1 MQSLD
6 FQQMCQFEC
15 VFCAFEIGRIGLS
28 LGVFAEFDIR
38 RAMEKHIIRTL
49 FYDFVNGEV
58 LDIAADDFDLAEHFL
73 CQFGS
78 SVECTLFLDNLFY
91 ALLCCLTAS
100 ASADCNNLNVV
111 PAAKCRSHKRRSH
124 QSGDSCQ

>member
-1 MQSLD
+1 
-6 FQQMCQFEC
+6 
-15 VFCAFEIGRIGLS
+15 
-28 LGVFAEFDIR
+28 
-38 RAMEKHIIRTL
+38 MEKHIIRTL

-111 PAAKCRSHKRRSH
+111 PARSVAVTKDAPTSPVIPVNNNFKT
-124 QSGDSCQ
+124 QLPISISLFITVLLFKNNNGISN